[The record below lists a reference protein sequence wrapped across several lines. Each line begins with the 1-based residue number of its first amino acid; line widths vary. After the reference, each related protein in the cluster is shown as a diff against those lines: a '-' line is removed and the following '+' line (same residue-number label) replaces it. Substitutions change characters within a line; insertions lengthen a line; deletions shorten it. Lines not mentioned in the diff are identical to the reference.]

1 MRYEGI
7 FKDVKQQDVE
17 VIIDIPDDDVEVVRM
32 DEDDSRIRMMKSPV
46 EIESEIDDLFQV
58 VETKSCTINLLC
70 KDYQGESLFGRNARD
85 VRVNV
90 WKGGQCLFAGYVE
103 PQVFNQPYNHEWD
116 QVTITAY
123 DGLGSLQYYLY
134 GDIMTQDQ
142 YIERKA
148 ELDTKSIIS
157 IIQDHFKNIRNLD
170 LKNNTQSAVFYDQS
184 VTVTG
189 KADAKSIFT
198 DVCLYESLFFGDE
211 FDDLQNADEVIEE
224 ILMYYNLH
232 VRQEGL
238 HYFIYHRASIGT
250 NINWAP
256 ILGTTSGVNY
266 PYYTRVEDG
275 YLKVGNDYHEKLIN
289 LSNTSDI
296 IKGKKLQ
303 EVLGDE
309 VLEVNGEYRRYYLVV
324 LPNGQ
329 KVKTD
334 KYNVVQRERVLLLEK
349 DNDERVLIQ
358 SPTGDYDWTKL
369 KSKTGSNANDKKFRV
384 KQDEYIIARD

>member
-7 FKDVKQQDVE
+7 FKDINQQDVE

-32 DEDDSRIRMMKSPV
+32 DEDDSRIRLMKNPV
-46 EIESEIDDLFQV
+46 EIDSELDDLFQV
-58 VETKSCTINLLC
+58 IEVKSCTINLLC
-70 KDYQGESLFGRNARD
+70 KDYQGQQLFGRNSRD

-90 WKGGQCLFAGYVE
+90 WRGGECLFAGYVE
-103 PQVFNQPYNHEWD
+103 PQVFNQPYNKSWD

-134 GDIMTQDQ
+134 GDIQTQSD

-157 IIQDHFKNIRNLD
+157 ILQDHFKNIRNLD
-170 LKNNTQSAVFYDQS
+170 LKHNAQSAVFYDQS

-198 DVCLYESLFFGDE
+198 DVNLYESLFFGEE
-211 FDDLQNADEVIEE
+211 FDDLQQADEVIEE

-250 NINWAP
+250 NINWTP
-256 ILGTTSGVNY
+256 LLGTTSGVIY

-275 YLKVGNDYHEKLIN
+275 YLKVGNNYHEKLLN
-289 LSNTSDI
+289 MSNPSDI
-296 IKGKKLQ
+296 IHGKQLQ
-303 EVLGDE
+303 EVLSDE
-309 VLEVNGEYRRYYLVV
+309 VLEYNGEYRRYYLAV

-334 KYNVVQRERVLLLEK
+334 KYEVVNRERIILLEK
-349 DNDERVLIQ
+349 DSDERVLIQ
-358 SPTGDYDWTKL
+358 SPTGDYDWANLHT
-369 KSKTGSNANDKKFRV
+369 KTGSNPNDKKFRI
-384 KQDEYIIARD
+384 KPDEFIIAED

>member
-1 MRYEGI
+1 M
-7 FKDVKQQDVE
+7 
-17 VIIDIPDDDVEVVRM
+17 
-32 DEDDSRIRMMKSPV
+32 
-46 EIESEIDDLFQV
+46 
-58 VETKSCTINLLC
+58 
-70 KDYQGESLFGRNARD
+70 
-85 VRVNV
+85 
-90 WKGGQCLFAGYVE
+90 
-103 PQVFNQPYNHEWD
+103 
-116 QVTITAY
+116 TITAY

-134 GDIMTQDQ
+134 GDIQTQSD

-157 IIQDHFKNIRNLD
+157 IIEDHFKNIRNLD
-170 LKNNTQSAVFYDQS
+170 LKNHTQSALFYDQS

-189 KADAKSIFT
+189 KSDAKSIFT
-198 DVCLYESLFFGDE
+198 DVALYESLFFGEE
-211 FDDLQNADEVIEE
+211 FDDLQQADEVIEE

-250 NINWAP
+250 NINWTP

-275 YLKVGNDYHEKLIN
+275 YMKVGNDYHEKLM
-289 LSNTSDI
+289 SMSDYTP

-303 EVLGDE
+303 EVLSDE
-309 VLEVNGEYRRYYLVV
+309 VVEENGEYRRYYLVV

-349 DNDERVLIQ
+349 DGDERVLLQ
-358 SPTGDYDWTKL
+358 SPTGDYTWANL
-369 KSKTGSNANDKKFRV
+369 RSKTGNNPQDKKFRV
-384 KQDEYIIARD
+384 KQDEYILAED